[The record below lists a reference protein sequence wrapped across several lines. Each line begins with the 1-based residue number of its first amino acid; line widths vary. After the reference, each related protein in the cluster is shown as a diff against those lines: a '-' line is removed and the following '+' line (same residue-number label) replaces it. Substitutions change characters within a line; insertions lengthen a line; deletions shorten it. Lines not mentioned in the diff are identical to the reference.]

1 MKQYVHKRIKNAP
14 IKRRH
19 PRIKL
24 GWLYFSIILASIIAY
39 GFISAARYHF
49 QAVDLGYQ
57 SEELKRQR
65 TQLELS
71 QRKLTLELA
80 RRTAP
85 QKLDLR
91 AQQQGLALPS
101 VNQTL
106 LLRRAKA
113 PNGN

>member
-1 MKQYVHKRIKNAP
+1 MKQYIYKRIKNAP
-14 IKRRH
+14 VKRRR
-19 PRIKL
+19 PPTKL

-49 QAVDLGYQ
+49 QAIDLGYQ
-57 SEELKRQR
+57 SEILKQQR
-65 TQLELS
+65 AQLELS

-91 AQQQGLALPS
+91 AQKQGLALPS

-106 LLRRAKA
+106 LLRRTQS
-113 PNGN
+113 PNRD